1 MGINMINDQKLI
13 SVNPRY
19 KTSTRIDG
27 TDKCKSFIDDFIV
40 HGTAISTLETL
51 CKTYTESSQR
61 TFTITGPYGSGK
73 STLALFF
80 SYMLSSDKR
89 IRDYASDKVKKFDG
103 LVEASSEL
111 SSKSGWKAIKHV
123 CGLTSP
129 AQGLLLSLSKNL
141 GNSIDEEALKNYSDD
156 DCLRVIKEIIN
167 KKGQKADGLLI
178 LIDEMGKALDF
189 QSRTGGD
196 LYFFQELADIAQQS
210 KNNVMIIGFLHQ
222 AFVEYAKGKD
232 VMSQKEWAKVQGR
245 YIDFGFNPSIDESL
259 VLVGDSILKDSK
271 VSVELEKPNYSLVNI
286 VTQSFKAQGNNKTIL
301 LKTLP
306 LDPVVS
312 LLLGPI
318 SRRRFSQNE
327 RSLFGFLASNERYGF
342 REFLNKNYIGQ
353 MAADTPLYQPEVL
366 WDYLDHN
373 LHHVIVTS
381 NDGKGWLEACDAI
394 QRASQKGSPLHVI
407 ITKLVALLTVFGF
420 HNHLHATREFVINY
434 LSCRTW
440 SETQVSEALQE
451 LESWTVL
458 IFRQKHNALFIFQ
471 GSDIDINSLL
481 LETIE
486 SLSSGVDWT
495 AACKLNLPV
504 LATSHYHK
512 TGTMRWAN
520 TQLVD
525 RIDGIAPEVLDN
537 KQLSGTA
544 FLTFVLSAR
553 KSDVTKLKSTSKES
567 SSIVIGQSK
576 SIETIKTNAIEL
588 LALEHIKKTERQI
601 THDLIAK
608 KELETRIDE
617 SKRGLEARLISAY
630 ENAQWYYAGIKLDK
644 ASLSATCSDIAK
656 RVYPKTPIMLN
667 ELVNRSK
674 PSGSANAGINKVMIA
689 MLENGAKEDLGFDI
703 NSFPPEKGIYLS
715 CIKSKG
721 WHQKTKEGFMFA
733 PEWDAKSK
741 AKNPDMYDLWQSGVD
756 FIKNNKSMV
765 TIDKL
770 YAHWMSPPFGLT
782 SGLCRIYGLA
792 LLKSLD
798 GQVAYYDNDSTNN
811 SIFIPELDEVFVNK
825 LHKHPHEAG
834 VRHFEI
840 SSIQHHLVSKIAE
853 ATNSYSVNDSS
864 ILEIAKHLVKIVHTL
879 KPWVKKTSG
888 DSFIDK
894 SKPGLTTE
902 ARAFRNEVLRA
913 NDPYKLILE
922 SLPSIFD
929 VNINSEGSKEVL
941 SHKLRTALDDLTSQ
955 HEMLVFG
962 FKQTIKDLLG
972 AELNSELFSRCENVK
987 AASQRPRVTQFADRL
1002 GKFINNSV
1010 DFEMVIVTAAGA
1022 PERNWTDNHI
1032 RNALDEIQNLCVQF
1046 RRIES
1051 FSKLSDETASRPM
1064 SVMTR
1069 NELGEDEEYEVYLK
1083 TGIENDADVLNAVDV
1098 IESLISSIPIEKQKA
1113 ALSKLLLS
1121 RMDKAKEIE
1130 IAN

>member
-1 MGINMINDQKLI
+1 MTIEQPMI

-27 TDKCKSFIDDFIV
+27 TDRYKTFIDDFIV
-40 HGTAISTLETL
+40 HGTAVNTLETIY
-51 CKTYTESSQR
+51 KTYTESSQR

-73 STLALFF
+73 STLALFH
-80 SYMLSSDKR
+80 SYLLSNDKK
-89 IRDYASDKVKKFDG
+89 IRSYASNKVKNFPSLLEARDS
-103 LVEASSEL
+103 LVGPI
-111 SSKSGWKAIKHV
+111 GWRVIKHV
-123 CGLTSP
+123 CGLSSP
-129 AQGLLLSLSKNL
+129 AQGLLLSLSDSFNQP
-141 GNSIDEEALKNYSDD
+141 IDDKALKEYDD
-156 DCLRVIKEIIN
+156 NNCLKLIKELIN
-167 KKGQKADGLLI
+167 KKSSNDGILI
-178 LIDEMGKALDF
+178 LIDEMGKALDY
-189 QSRTGGD
+189 QSRSGED

-210 KNNVMIIGFLHQ
+210 KKNVMIIGFLHQ
-222 AFVEYAKGKD
+222 AFVEYAKSKD
-232 VMSQKEWAKVQGR
+232 VLTQKEWAKVQGR
-245 YIDFGFNPSIDESL
+245 YIDFGFNPTIDESL
-259 VLVGDSILKDSK
+259 VLVGDSIVKEEQIAAQLKS
-271 VSVELEKPNYSLVNI
+271 PYSEMIEV
-286 VTQSFKAQGNNKTIL
+286 VASSFKSQGKNKPIL
-301 LKTLP
+301 FKTLP

-327 RSLFGFLASNERYGF
+327 RSLFGFLASNEKYGF
-342 REFLNKNYIGQ
+342 REFLTRNYTRELSG
-353 MAADTPLYQPEVL
+353 DLPLYEPEAL

-420 HNHLHATREFVINY
+420 HNHLHATRDFVVNY
-434 LSCRTW
+434 LSSRSW
-440 SETQVSEALQE
+440 SATQVKEALEE
-451 LESWTVL
+451 LEKWTVL

-481 LETIE
+481 LETFE
-486 SLSSGVDWT
+486 SLSSGIDWT

-520 TQLVD
+520 TLLID
-525 RIDGIAPEVLDN
+525 REDSIPREVLEN
-537 KQLSGTA
+537 KQLSGSA
-544 FLTFVLSAR
+544 FLTFLLLGKKNAII
-553 KSDVTKLKSTSKES
+553 KLKEVSKLS
-567 SSIVIGQSK
+567 QAVVIGQTN

-608 KELETRIDE
+608 NELETRIDE
-617 SKRGLEARLISAY
+617 SKRNLESCLVSAY
-630 ENAQWYYAGIKLDK
+630 ENAQWYYDGSKLEQ
-644 ASLSATCSDIAK
+644 APLSATCSNIAAH
-656 RVYPKTPIMLN
+656 VYPETPVMPN

-674 PSGSANAGINKVMIA
+674 PSGSANAGINKLMMAI
-689 MLENGAKEDLGFDI
+689 LEYGGKEDLGFDK

-721 WHQKTKEGFMFA
+721 WHQKTKEGFMFP
-733 PEWDAKSK
+733 PEWDKSSK
-741 AKNPDMYDLWQSGVD
+741 TKNPDMFGLWQSGVD
-756 FIKNNKSMV
+756 FIKNSSSMV
-765 TIDKL
+765 TIDLL
-770 YAHWMSPPFGLT
+770 YQHWMSPPFGLT

-834 VRHFEI
+834 VRYFEI
-840 SSIQHHLVSKIAE
+840 SSIQSHLISKIAK
-853 ATNSYSVNDSS
+853 ATDSKSKTDSS
-864 ILEIAKHLVKIVHTL
+864 ILAIARHLVKIVHTL

-894 SKPGLTTE
+894 SKPGLTAE

-922 SLPSIFD
+922 SLPTIFEVD
-929 VNINSEGSKEVL
+929 IEKNDSKDLL
-941 SHKLRTALDDLTSQ
+941 SHKLKTALDDLTSQ
-955 HEMLVFG
+955 HDMLISG
-962 FKQTIKDLLG
+962 FQQIIKDLLG
-972 AELNSELFSRCENVK
+972 SELNDELSRRCENVQN
-987 AASQRPRVTQFADRL
+987 ASQRPRVSQFAERL
-1002 GKFINNSV
+1002 SKFIQNKIE
-1010 DFEMVIVTAAGA
+1010 FEMVIVTAAGA
-1022 PERNWTDNHI
+1022 PERNWTDSHI
-1032 RNALDEIQNLCVQF
+1032 RNALDEVQNLCVQF

-1051 FSKLSDETASRPM
+1051 FSKLNKASTSKPM

-1083 TGIENDADVLNAVDV
+1083 IGMENDSDVLSKVDE
-1098 IESLISSIPIEKQKA
+1098 IEALMASIPIEKQKA
-1113 ALSKLLLS
+1113 TLSKLLLS
-1121 RMDKAKEIE
+1121 RMDKTKDMNS
-1130 IAN
+1130 AN

>member
-1 MGINMINDQKLI
+1 MNEQTLI

-19 KTSTRIDG
+19 KTSTRIDSV
-27 TDKCKSFIDDFIV
+27 DKYKSFVDDFIV
-40 HGTAISTLETL
+40 HGTAINTLETL
-51 CKTYTESSQR
+51 CKTYAESSQR

-73 STLALFF
+73 STLALFL
-80 SYMLSSDKR
+80 SYMLSNDKKT
-89 IRDYASDKVKKFDG
+89 RDYVSEKVKTFDG
-103 LVEASSEL
+103 LVDSKNEL
-111 SSKSGWKAIKHV
+111 SKKYGWKSIKHV

-129 AQGLLLSLSKNL
+129 AQGLLLSLSKSLNNL
-141 GNSIDEEALKNYSDD
+141 IDEEALKQYSDD
-156 DCLRVIKEIIN
+156 NCLKVIKELIN
-167 KKGQKADGLLI
+167 KKTPKADGLLI

-210 KNNVMIIGFLHQ
+210 ENNVMIIGFLHQ

-232 VMSQKEWAKVQGR
+232 VMTQKEWAKVQGR

-259 VLVGDSILKDSK
+259 VLVGDSILKDSN
-271 VSVELEKPNYSLVNI
+271 VSTELDKAHSSIVSI
-286 VTQSFKAQGNNKTIL
+286 VTQSFKAQSNNKTTL

-353 MAADTPLYQPEVL
+353 KPAEAPLYEPEVL

-394 QRASQKGSPLHVI
+394 QRASQKGSPLHVV

-420 HNHLHATREFVINY
+420 HNHLHATREFVTSY
-434 LSCRTW
+434 LSRRTW
-440 SETQVSEALQE
+440 SESEVSEALQE

-471 GSDIDINSLL
+471 GSDIDINALL
-481 LETIE
+481 LETVE
-486 SLSSGVDWT
+486 SLSSGIDWT
-495 AACKLNLPV
+495 ATCKLNLPV

-520 TQLVD
+520 TLIVD
-525 RIDGIAPEVLDN
+525 KVDAITHEVLNN
-537 KQLSGTA
+537 KQLSGSS
-544 FLTFVLSAR
+544 FLTFVLLAR
-553 KSDVTKLKSTSKES
+553 KSDVTKLKSASKES
-567 SSIVIGQSK
+567 NAIVIGQST
-576 SIETIKTNAIEL
+576 SIEVIKTNAVEL
-588 LALEHIKKTERQI
+588 HALEHIKKTERQI

-608 KELETRIDE
+608 NELETRIDE
-617 SKRGLEARLISAY
+617 SKRSLEASLISAY
-630 ENAQWYYAGIKLDK
+630 ETAQWYYAGMKLDK
-644 ASLSATCSDIAK
+644 ASLTATCSTIAK

-674 PSGSANAGINKVMIA
+674 PSGSANAGINKVMTA
-689 MLENGAKEDLGFDI
+689 MLENGGDKDLGFDTH
-703 NSFPPEKGIYLS
+703 SFPPEKGIYLS

-721 WHQKTKEGFMFA
+721 WHQESKEGYMF
-733 PEWDAKSK
+733 PPQWDEKSK
-741 AKNPDMYDLWQSGVD
+741 SKNPDMYALWQSGID
-756 FIKNNKSMV
+756 FIKNSESMV

-770 YAHWMSPPFGLT
+770 YHHWMSPPFGLT

-840 SSIQHHLVSKIAE
+840 SSIQNHLINKIAE
-853 ATNSYSVNDSS
+853 ATNSNSANDSS

-922 SLPSIFD
+922 SLPLIFN
-929 VNINSEGSKEVL
+929 VNIEDQDSKEVL
-941 SHKLRTALDDLTSQ
+941 SHKLKAALGDLTSQ
-955 HEMLVFG
+955 HEMLVSG
-962 FKQTIKDLLG
+962 FKQTIKDRLG
-972 AELNSELFSRCENVK
+972 SDLNSGLFTRCENVK
-987 AASQRPRVTQFADRL
+987 GASQRPRVTQFADRL
-1002 GKFINNSV
+1002 GKFINGKV
-1010 DFEMVIVTAAGA
+1010 EFEMVIVTAAGA

-1051 FSKLSDETASRPM
+1051 FSKLNVESSSRPM

-1069 NELGEDEEYEVYLK
+1069 NELGEEEEYELYLK
-1083 TGIENDADVLNAVDV
+1083 QGIDNDKDVLNTVDE
-1098 IESLISSIPIEKQKA
+1098 IESLISSISIEKQKA
-1113 ALSKLLLS
+1113 TLSKLLLS
-1121 RMDKAKEIE
+1121 RMEKAKDMTS
-1130 IAN
+1130 AS

>member
-1 MGINMINDQKLI
+1 MEIKMTTKQAMI

-27 TDKCKSFIDDFIV
+27 VDKYKSFIDDFIV
-40 HGTAISTLETL
+40 HGTAVNTLETIN
-51 CKTYTESSQR
+51 KTYTESSQR

-73 STLALFF
+73 STLALFH
-80 SYMLSSDKR
+80 SYLLSNDDK
-89 IRDYASDKVKKFDG
+89 IRNYASDKVRN
-103 LVEASSEL
+103 
-111 SSKSGWKAIKHV
+111 SKSLLEARNNLIGKHGWKVVKHV
-123 CGLTSP
+123 CGLSSP
-129 AQGLLLSLSKNL
+129 AQGLLHSLCESLNHPLDSKKLRGYDDSECLSL
-141 GNSIDEEALKNYSDD
+141 
-156 DCLRVIKEIIN
+156 IKELIN
-167 KKGQKADGLLI
+167 KKNNKEGLLI
-178 LIDEMGKALDF
+178 LVDEMGKALDY
-189 QSRTGGD
+189 QSRSGGD

-232 VMSQKEWAKVQGR
+232 VLTQKEWAKVQGR
-245 YIDFGFNPSIDESL
+245 YIDFGFNPTIDESL
-259 VLVGDSILKDSK
+259 VLVGDSITKTEQIAEK
-271 VSVELEKPNYSLVNI
+271 LESPFSGMIEI
-286 VTQSFKAQGNNKTIL
+286 VTRSFKSQSKNKSTL
-301 LKTLP
+301 FKTLP
-306 LDPVVS
+306 LDPIVS

-327 RSLFGFLASNERYGF
+327 RSLFGFLASNEKYGF
-342 REFLNKNYIGQ
+342 REFLTKHYTKEVFEEIQ
-353 MAADTPLYQPEVL
+353 LYEPEAL

-381 NDGKGWLEACDAI
+381 NDGKAWLEACDAI
-394 QRASQKGSPLHVI
+394 QRASQKGSPLHVV

-420 HNHLHATREFVINY
+420 HNHLHATRDLIVDY
-434 LSCRTW
+434 LSCRSW
-440 SETQVSEALQE
+440 STTEVKEALQE
-451 LESWTVL
+451 LEKWTVV

-471 GSDIDINSLL
+471 GSDIDINTLL
-481 LETIE
+481 IETVE

-520 TQLVD
+520 TLLID
-525 RIDGIAPEVLDN
+525 REDNISRDVLDN
-537 KQLSGTA
+537 QQLSGTA
-544 FLTFVLSAR
+544 FLTFILLGKKNAI
-553 KSDVTKLKSTSKES
+553 TKLKQISRLSRAV
-567 SSIVIGQSK
+567 VIGQTH
-576 SIETIKTNAIEL
+576 SIEAIKTNAIEL

-608 KELETRIDE
+608 NELETRIDE
-617 SKRGLEARLISAY
+617 SKRNLESCLTSAY
-630 ENAQWYYAGIKLDK
+630 ENAQWYYDGSKLEQ
-644 ASLSATCSDIAK
+644 APLSATCSKIAAN
-656 RVYPKTPIMLN
+656 VYPETPIMLN

-674 PSGSANAGINKVMIA
+674 PSGSANAGINKLMMA
-689 MLENGAKEDLGFDI
+689 MLESGGKEDLGFDK

-721 WHQKTKEGFMFA
+721 WHQRTKEGFMFP
-733 PEWDAKSK
+733 PEWDKSSRT
-741 AKNPDMYDLWQSGVD
+741 KNPDMFGLWQSGVD
-756 FIKNNKSMV
+756 FIKNSSSMV
-765 TIDKL
+765 TIDLL
-770 YAHWMSPPFGLT
+770 YKHWMSPPFGLT

-834 VRHFEI
+834 VRYFEI
-840 SSIQHHLVSKIAE
+840 SSIQSHLISKIAK
-853 ATNSYSVNDSS
+853 ATESTSKDDSS
-864 ILEIAKHLVKIVHTL
+864 ILAIARHLVKIVHTL

-894 SKPGLTTE
+894 SKPGLTAE

-922 SLPSIFD
+922 SLPTIFD
-929 VNINSEGSKEVL
+929 VDIEKSDSKGLL
-941 SHKLRTALDDLTSQ
+941 SHKLKTALDDLTSQ
-955 HEMLVFG
+955 HDMLVSG
-962 FKQTIKDLLG
+962 FQQIIKDLLG
-972 AELNSELFSRCENVK
+972 SNLDNELSVRCENVK
-987 AASQRPRVTQFADRL
+987 NASQRPRVSQFAERL
-1002 GKFINNSV
+1002 SMFINKKIE
-1010 DFEMVIVTAAGA
+1010 FEMVIVTAAGA

-1032 RNALDEIQNLCVQF
+1032 RNAIDEIQNLCVQF

-1051 FSKLSDETASRPM
+1051 FSKLNKTSTSRPM

-1069 NELGEDEEYEVYLK
+1069 NESGEDEEYEVYLK
-1083 TGIENDADVLNAVDV
+1083 TGMEDDSDVLSKVDE
-1098 IESLISSIPIEKQKA
+1098 IESLIASIPIEKQKA
-1113 ALSKLLLS
+1113 TLSKLLLS
-1121 RMDKAKEIE
+1121 RMEKAKDMTS
-1130 IAN
+1130 AS